1 MGTSEASS
9 ARVAELEVEI
19 ESLREQLG
27 KAKGINDVM
36 WQTVLQKVMT
46 QEGEDEGAERPRKKG
61 KLPTQLTV
69 LS

>member
-1 MGTSEASS
+1 
-9 ARVAELEVEI
+9 
-19 ESLREQLG
+19 
-27 KAKGINDVM
+27 M